1 MARYDPDRRGYR
13 IFVGNLSSDTT
24 HDNLAELFRSH
35 GPIVDIWLASNPP
48 GFGFVVFRNA
58 DDAAQAVLD
67 KNNSLHKG
75 KVIKVQHA
83 RLFRDR
89 SKRKAIGLSDEDT
102 TESDTW
108 TSQSR
113 SGQGQGRGLTPAS
126 ASGPLAPAADRVRDR
141 SRFLLSTEDPE
152 LSQGLTPSRNLDLRL
167 QGRLCQGQGQDL
179 QMGRRRVQGLD
190 REQEQTNASQY

>member
-1 MARYDPDRRGYR
+1 MH
-13 IFVGNLSSDTT
+13 V
-24 HDNLAELFRSH
+24 HRSTRH
-35 GPIVDIWLASNPP
+35 VYCS
-48 GFGFVVFRNA
+48 
-58 DDAAQAVLD
+58 
-67 KNNSLHKG
+67 SLHKG

-190 REQEQTNASQY
+190 REQGIPALEITSGYANFAPAQGRQIPGAAPPH